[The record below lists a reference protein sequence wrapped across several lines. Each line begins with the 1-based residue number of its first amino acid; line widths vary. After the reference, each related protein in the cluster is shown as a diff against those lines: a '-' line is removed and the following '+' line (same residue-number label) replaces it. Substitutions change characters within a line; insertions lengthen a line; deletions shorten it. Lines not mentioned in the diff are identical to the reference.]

1 MKGSAW
7 PFFVGDLTCQVDFD
21 NERDYLSLILKMLNC
36 LFLNCTIVDM
46 MREDVYDNR
55 SVMVLDVHL
64 LACLYSNLVGSTV
77 FLLNCRNVK
86 VCYCLLVF
94 SKGWV

>member
-1 MKGSAW
+1 MTVRGFFHDLVKGSEW
-7 PFFVGDLTCQVDFD
+7 SFFVGDLTCQVDFD
-21 NERDYLSLILKMLNC
+21 NERDYLSLILKLLAC

-64 LACLYSNLVGSTV
+64 LA
-77 FLLNCRNVK
+77 
-86 VCYCLLVF
+86 
-94 SKGWV
+94 